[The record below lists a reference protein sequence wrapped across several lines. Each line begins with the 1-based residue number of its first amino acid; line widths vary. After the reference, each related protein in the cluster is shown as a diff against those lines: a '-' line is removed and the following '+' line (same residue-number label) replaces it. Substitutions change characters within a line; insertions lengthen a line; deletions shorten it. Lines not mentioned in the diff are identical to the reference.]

1 MKLSQF
7 FGLQDSEADINI
19 TGLSADSR
27 EVKPG
32 FVFFALQG
40 VKGNGQAFIEQAIRQ
55 GAVAVVCEARPDKIS
70 APVPFFERA
79 DARRLL
85 ALSAAR
91 FYPRQPPALMAVT
104 GTSGKTSVV
113 SFMRDIWND
122 TGFAGASIGTVGVFS
137 PKRQDYGS
145 LTTPDPVSLHHIL
158 QQLADEG
165 VTHAALEASSH
176 GLDQYRLDGV
186 ALTAAGFTNLGRDHM
201 DYHDNV
207 EDYFHAKMRLFDTL
221 LPEKAP
227 AIVFSEGK
235 AAQKAIEHINKARRK
250 VLSVGRKGDFIRLKR
265 LEQENFRQF
274 AEFECEG
281 GLYEVTVPL
290 AGEFQIANALVA
302 AGLAI
307 VGGVPVAA
315 VFRALERLKGA
326 PGRLELVGTTRAGA
340 PVYVDY
346 AHKPDALEN
355 VLKTLRPF
363 TSGRL
368 IVVFGCGGDRD
379 KGKRPLMGEIAAKF
393 ADMSIITDDNPRS
406 ENPATIRRQ
415 ILSRSRNAL
424 EIADRRQAISR
435 AIAILGQGDT
445 LIIAGKGHERG
456 QIIGDEIHP
465 FSDYEEVQAVLA
477 S

>member
-1 MKLSQF
+1 MKLTQLL
-7 FGLQDSEADINI
+7 GLQESVADIHV
-19 TGLSADSR
+19 TGLAADSR
-27 EVKPG
+27 YVKPG

-40 VKGNGQAFIEQAIRQ
+40 AKGSGQAFVEQALRQ
-55 GAVAVVCEARPDKIS
+55 GAVAVVCETKLERMPAKV
-70 APVPFFERA
+70 PVLIRA
-79 DARRLL
+79 DARHLL
-85 ALSAAR
+85 AVAAAR

-122 TGFAGASIGTVGVFS
+122 TGFAGASIGTVGIFS
-137 PKRQDYGS
+137 PRRQDYGS
-145 LTTPDPVSLHHIL
+145 LTTPDPVTLHQIL
-158 QQLADEG
+158 QQLADDG

-176 GLDQYRLDGV
+176 GLDQHRLDKV
-186 ALTAAGFTNLGRDHM
+186 VLTAAGFTNLGRDHM
-201 DYHDNV
+201 DYHETV
-207 EDYFHAKMRLFDTL
+207 EDYFHAKMRLFDAL
-221 LPEKAP
+221 LPEGAP
-227 AIVFSEGK
+227 AIVFSEGN
-235 AAQKAIEHINKARRK
+235 AAQKAMEHIKKSRRK

-265 LEQENFRQF
+265 LEQEHFRQF

-281 GLYEVTVPL
+281 SLYEVTVPL
-290 AGEFQIANALVA
+290 AGEFQIANACVA

-326 PGRLELVGTTRAGA
+326 PGRLELVGTTRTGA

-363 TSGRL
+363 TTGRL

-379 KGKRPLMGEIAAKF
+379 KGKRPLMGEVAAKF

-406 ENPATIRRQ
+406 ENPDIIRRQ
-415 ILSRSRNAL
+415 ILNHCRNAL
-424 EIADRRQAISR
+424 EIADRRQAITR

-445 LIIAGKGHERG
+445 LVIAGKGHERG
-456 QIIGDEIHP
+456 QIIGDKIHP
-465 FSDYEEVQAVLA
+465 FSDYEEVQAALA